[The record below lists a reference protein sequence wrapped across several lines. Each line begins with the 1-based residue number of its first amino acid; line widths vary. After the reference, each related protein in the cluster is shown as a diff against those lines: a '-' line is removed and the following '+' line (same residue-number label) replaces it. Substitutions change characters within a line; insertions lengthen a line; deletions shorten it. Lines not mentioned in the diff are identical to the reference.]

1 MTRDSFSTEVMCLMI
16 AQGLKQAEV
25 AERLGVTRGAVVAR
39 MKREGLEW
47 PSRRRSGTAQAFK
60 AAKPRRPSA
69 EDDAASLAAT
79 GGRYTA
85 LCDWARARGLSHTQA
100 LQRWHRLRLPAVV
113 RRP

>member
-47 PSRRRSGTAQAFK
+47 PSRRKATKPQA
-60 AAKPRRPSA
+60 PSPD
-69 EDDAASLAAT
+69 EDAASLAAT
-79 GGRYTA
+79 GGRYGA
-85 LCDWARARGLSHTQA
+85 LSAWARVRGLTHTQA